1 MKRLSC
7 SFWLLFGISFL
18 ILIGVGAATINF
30 TKYGLFG
37 IVWIAMVI
45 YILLNMLLGKFKKI
59 IDILYSICFVAAGVF
74 LLWTS
79 DNNDQSFQG
88 MSVLY
93 FGMFILSF
101 GAFCRVYITNKLK
114 KRRSI
119 FMNAPEVFPMLEYNL
134 DTSKM
139 INSNQEPMLFFFFI
153 YVVLL
158 WAFCTTIIA
167 EQ

>member
-79 DNNDQSFQG
+79 DNND
-88 MSVLY
+88 
-93 FGMFILSF
+93 
-101 GAFCRVYITNKLK
+101 
-114 KRRSI
+114 
-119 FMNAPEVFPMLEYNL
+119 
-134 DTSKM
+134 
-139 INSNQEPMLFFFFI
+139 
-153 YVVLL
+153 
-158 WAFCTTIIA
+158 
-167 EQ
+167 